1 MMRSY
6 EGSTPA
12 PELRSRCYRVIR
24 SPQGW
29 RVEINGCVTRAL
41 ADRTAADR
49 LAQTLQRERDG
60 LTHQDTRRPIQ

>member
-6 EGSTPA
+6 EGPA
-12 PELRSRCYRVIR
+12 PAAEPRPRVYHVIR

-41 ADRTAADR
+41 ADRKAADR
-49 LAQTLQRERDG
+49 LARALQRERDG
-60 LTHQDTRRPIQ
+60 LTHRRGPIQ